1 MPEASGTPHLLSRCG
16 FRNGWRSG
24 SRQGIWAAMSNTQ
37 QPQAVFTSG
46 STMRHV
52 LTMTATASVGLM
64 AIFVVD
70 MLNLF
75 YISLLGVQELAAA
88 VGFASTLMFF
98 TLSIAIGLTIP
109 CAALVGRCLGRG
121 DRSEAAEMGGASM
134 VFMGLVTA
142 ASTLAIWPFLGP
154 LLHLLGARGETLEL
168 AQRFLNIVVPSTP
181 IMALGM
187 CTTGILRGA
196 GDARRAM
203 YVTLSAGVAAA
214 IFDPLLIFGLDLGLD
229 GAAIS
234 TVLSRVTMLLVG
246 WHGSKVVHGLL
257 RLPNKARLATAM
269 RPFFQIGIPSV
280 LTQLAAPIGNAYVTG
295 ALARFGDDAV
305 AGMAVVGRLVP
316 VAFVALFALSGAI
329 GPILSQNLGARR
341 FDRLQSTLRD
351 AFIFNAVYSLIV
363 WALMAVFAHQIADL
377 FGASNMARELIIF
390 FCYFV
395 AGSYLFT
402 GAVFVASAVFNNLGF
417 PSYSTV
423 LNWARA
429 TLGVIPFVSI
439 GATYYGAKG
448 ALAGSALGAVVFGFI
463 AFVMCYRVA
472 GKVVAKGAAEVDLSE
487 VLPSPPPSAQSP
499 FSTGKA
505 ATLQ

>member
-1 MPEASGTPHLLSRCG
+1 MA
-16 FRNGWRSG
+16 
-24 SRQGIWAAMSNTQ
+24 NTQ
-37 QPQAVFTSG
+37 QNQAVFTSG

-52 LTMTATASVGLM
+52 LTMTATASIGLI

-98 TLSIAIGLTIP
+98 NLSIAIGLTIP

-121 DRSEAAEMGGASM
+121 ERGEAAEMGGAAM
-134 VFMGLVTA
+134 VFMALATI
-142 ASTLAIWPFLGP
+142 ASTLAIWPFLGS
-154 LLHLLGARGETLEL
+154 LLHVLGARGETLEL
-168 AQRFLNIVVPSTP
+168 AQRFLNIVIPSTP

-234 TVLSRVTMLLVG
+234 TVLSRIVMFAVG

-257 RLPNKARLATAM
+257 RFPDKARLTNAA

-341 FDRLQSTLRD
+341 FDRLRSTLRD
-351 AFIFNAVYSLIV
+351 AFLFNTVYSLLV
-363 WALMAVFAHQIADL
+363 WALMAAFAHQIADL
-377 FGASNMARELIIF
+377 FGASNMARELIVF

-395 AGSYLFT
+395 AGSYVFT
-402 GAVFVASAVFNNLGF
+402 GAVFVASAVFNNLGY

-423 LNWARA
+423 LNWGRA

-439 GATYYGAKG
+439 GAAYYGAKG
-448 ALAGSALGAVVFGFI
+448 ALAGSGIGVIVFGII

-472 GKVVAKGAAEVDLSE
+472 DRVISAGAAEIKPDE
-487 VLPSPPPSAQSP
+487 VLPDPPPSAQSP

-505 ATLQ
+505 ATLG